1 MKKKEAKATELMAAE
16 KDLRT
21 YIRTADKAYEL
32 AEHGFSDAADDKKAL
47 SRTAF
52 QAARYLT
59 ALSSAQN
66 AMHFYHVL
74 FPKQMRAA
82 EPFFWDEK
90 ADVLRRIPT
99 GEEDE
104 KAYDE
109 AMRLFKAAG
118 DENDDTECDI
128 SLIREVLFSLSV
140 YVMKQAMSARAALSV
155 DENRTYF
162 TAVMDMGPKDKDFD
176 GILRSIE
183 ETAFEAGFEGTDIDN
198 DKEMTET
205 SDAVIALSQYGKMLD
220 GLLTDRGKDKAVK
233 KAITA
238 YLYNILLL
246 YEKGFRTM
254 GN

>member
-1 MKKKEAKATELMAAE
+1 MKKKEAKVTELMAAE

-90 ADVLRRIPT
+90 ADTMRHIPAT
-99 GEEDE
+99 EETE
-104 KAYDE
+104 KAYEE
-109 AMRLFKAAG
+109 AMKLFRAAG
-118 DENDDTECDI
+118 DEDDDTECDI
-128 SLIREVLFSLSV
+128 RLIEEALFSLSV
-140 YVMKQAMSARAALSV
+140 YVMKQAVSVRAALSV
-155 DENRTYF
+155 DENKAYF
-162 TAVMDMGPKDKDFD
+162 SAVMDMGPKDETFSD
-176 GILRSIE
+176 ILKSVE

-198 DKEMTET
+198 DREMTET

-220 GLLTDRGKDKAVK
+220 GLLTDNGKDKAVK
-233 KAITA
+233 KAIAA
-238 YLYNILLL
+238 YLYNILFL
-246 YEKGFRTM
+246 YEKGFRAT
-254 GN
+254 GR